1 MQTFELYRYQLL
13 PASQQQQDL
22 FHKTLS
28 ADEIREKK
36 NQFFDSIL
44 TELPP
49 FRYRGYEIKHKVVL
63 HENEWFIFKLG
74 AHKSVDRDT
83 EDFRRERIESW
94 PNVTVLVHNNPDTQI
109 LAISRN
115 LKAFSSTGSVAKIF
129 ERSLTPALRAFGLTI
144 QVKEQFEKNNF
155 WSIIN
160 QNVGLITRVRFE
172 MVAPNMSNIS
182 RALKVDLRQLNRESN
197 CQKANLELEALP
209 GAALEIKETNELVD
223 GCVEYSSLGGGDIAI
238 KIRGIKKEVR
248 TSTTVKSFEIDEVSL
263 HSSNHDLL
271 GANDLISFIKRQLEK

>member
-1 MQTFELYRYQLL
+1 M
-13 PASQQQQDL
+13 
-22 FHKTLS
+22 LS
-28 ADEIREKK
+28 ADEIRENK

-44 TELPP
+44 NELPP
-49 FRYRGYEIKHKVVL
+49 FRYRGYEIKHKVIL
-63 HENEWFIFKLG
+63 HEDDWFIFKLG

-94 PNVTVLVHNNPDTQI
+94 PNVTVLVHNNPNTQI

-115 LKAFSSTGSVAKIF
+115 LKAFSSTSTVAKIF
-129 ERSLTPALRAFGLTI
+129 ERSLTPALRSFGLII
-144 QVKEQFEKNNF
+144 QVREQFEKNNF
-155 WSIIN
+155 WSIIR
-160 QNVGLITRVRFE
+160 QNVGRITRVRFE

-182 RALKVDLRQLNRESN
+182 RTLKVDLRQLNRESN

-238 KIRGIKKEVR
+238 KIRGIKKEIR
-248 TSTTVKSFEIDEVSL
+248 TSTTVKSFEIDELSL
-263 HSSNHDLL
+263 QAPNHDLL
-271 GANDLISFIKRQLEK
+271 GYNDLINVIKQLLEK

>member
-28 ADEIREKK
+28 ADEIRENK
-36 NQFFDSIL
+36 NRFFDSIL
-44 TELPP
+44 NELPP
-49 FRYRGYEIKHKVVL
+49 FRYRGYEIKHKVMF
-63 HENEWFIFKLG
+63 HKDDWFIFKLG

-115 LKAFSSTGSVAKIF
+115 LKAFSSTSTVAKIF
-129 ERSLTPALRAFGLTI
+129 ERSLTPALRHFGLTI
-144 QVKEQFEKNNF
+144 QVREQFEKNNF
-155 WSIIN
+155 WSIIR
-160 QNVGLITRVRFE
+160 QNAGRITRVRFE

-182 RALKVDLRQLNRESN
+182 RTLKVDLRQLNRESN

-209 GAALEIKETNELVD
+209 GAALEIKETNELMD

-238 KIRGIKKEVR
+238 KVRGIKKEIR
-248 TSTTVKSFEIDEVSL
+248 TSTTVKSIEIDELSL
-263 HSSNHDLL
+263 QAPNHNLFDSNPLINVIKQLL
-271 GANDLISFIKRQLEK
+271 EE